1 MPQKEGSSQ
10 SCLSGRIDVTTT
22 ARIITIFLTC
32 LFCFRLLLLPF
43 LPLLLKIN
51 NAIKHLCHFHA
62 GHWTGVIKMSKACC
76 PRLFSDLWDGGQWQ
90 RSANQMTVSCS
101 RPSELQMTFGFFFGS
116 MQVHRE
122 RGIIL
127 LLESQDESLLMVTC
141 GHLEGEE
148 GLTYSRCGL
157 SHPLIS
163 KGSAPG
169 LWRDQ
174 METGLEQGVEW
185 LSSGSS

>member
-1 MPQKEGSSQ
+1 
-10 SCLSGRIDVTTT
+10 
-22 ARIITIFLTC
+22 
-32 LFCFRLLLLPF
+32 
-43 LPLLLKIN
+43 
-51 NAIKHLCHFHA
+51 
-62 GHWTGVIKMSKACC
+62 
-76 PRLFSDLWDGGQWQ
+76 
-90 RSANQMTVSCS
+90 
-101 RPSELQMTFGFFFGS
+101 MTFGFFFGS

-127 LLESQDESLLMVTC
+127 LLESQDERLLMVTC

-163 KGSAPG
+163 NGSAPG

-185 LSSGSS
+185 LSGGSS